1 MIRIRHMIL
10 KENLFDWVSNPKV
23 SKVVL
28 DREQNSKLKK
38 DDLCKI
44 FVFHYVKIEEINTI
58 FGSCKVIIKENKNE
72 SFLDGKDHAFL
83 NGIMSQKLYGFLSK
97 SMITKL
103 IGIEEKYDVN
113 LSISKNIRELI
124 KKY

>member
-1 MIRIRHMIL
+1 MIL